1 MKYKHKGKKILGGD
15 WLNTK
20 TIDAPA
26 KINLSLDVVRRREN
40 GYHELSMIMQ
50 ELALKDRVT
59 ITTADHELLNNDKQP
74 FLDIEIT
81 CDHTDVPLDETN
93 IVWKAVKLMSE
104 QYDVKKQVKIHI
116 EKHIPLSGGMG
127 GGSTDAAAVL
137 KGLNELWE
145 LGLTDDKLCEL
156 GLQLG
161 ADVPFF
167 IQGGTAHAEGIGE
180 KLTQLP
186 SFKDRL
192 ILIANPGFV
201 VSTKD
206 VYQNLKLDGLK
217 DRPYMNKIIQYIEL
231 GDTKRLSYNMRNVL
245 ESVTI
250 PMHIEIAHIK
260 KKMID
265 CGALGSLMSGS
276 GASVFGI
283 FECEEQLKECERELK
298 KTIDLVIPTCTI

>member
-1 MKYKHKGKKILGGD
+1 M
-15 WLNTK
+15 NTK

-50 ELALKDRVT
+50 ELDLKDIVT
-59 ITTADHELLNNDKQP
+59 ITTVDNEHSKNDEEP

-81 CDHTDVPLDETN
+81 CDNSEVPLGETN

-104 QYDVKKQVKIHI
+104 EYDIKKKVQIHI
-116 EKHIPLSGGMG
+116 EKQIPLSGGMG

-137 KGLNELWE
+137 KGLNELWD
-145 LGLTDDKLCEL
+145 LGLTHDKLCQL
-156 GLQLG
+156 GVQLG

-192 ILIANPGFV
+192 ILIANPGFD

-217 DRPYMNKIIQYIEL
+217 DRPHMNKIIQYIES